1 MDLVN
6 FKKIYHTLLFVII
19 AGTVNAQESATLYG
33 TLKNAKG
40 LALEGANITI
50 VGVSGGTKTT
60 KDGKFSYIIPA
71 NQDLKVGITYIGYTT
86 VIETFHLKPNERK
99 EFSPILK
106 NNATNIPEY
115 EFAEEGNRGDPM
127 VKIQPKLATKFTSAS
142 GSFEAILKTLPGVSS
157 NNELSSQYSVRGGNF
172 DENLVY
178 VNDIEIYR
186 PFLTRAGKQ
195 EGLSFINSSLVS
207 DIKFS
212 AGGFGA
218 KYGDKM
224 SSVLDVTYKEPEE
237 FAGSF
242 IASLQGGSLHIE
254 GASKNHRLTYL
265 TGIRYKSN
273 QYVLQSLDTDGEY
286 RPSFLDVQAFI
297 TYDINEK
304 WEIGFLGNIAKNKYN
319 FIPQTRETEFGTIN
333 ESLQLTVFFDGQE
346 VNQFQTY
353 FGAVSNTF
361 TPKKGLELKF
371 ITSAFSSLEDEEYDI
386 EGAYRIDELE
396 RDLSSDNFGDIKFNK
411 GVGSFM
417 EHARNKLDAQVIN
430 TEHKGK
436 KIKGN
441 HTTFWGVKYQH
452 EYIKDRISEWGFI
465 DSTGYF
471 IPQSADSIGYS
482 NPLVQS
488 NNTLELNE
496 VLKSEVELNSNRY
509 SSYFQRAW
517 NWENDSVHYTL
528 TAGVRG
534 AYWDLNKEL
543 IVSPRASFSFEP
555 NWKKDYLFRV
565 AAGVYYQPPF
575 YREMRD
581 FEGNINKD
589 IKSQRSYQV
598 VLGSDYNFKAWGR
611 PFKFTT
617 ELYYKHMK
625 NVIPYEVDNV
635 RIRYFATNNANAYA
649 TGIDFKINGEFV
661 KGIESWFSMSVM
673 KSAENLVD
681 DSYVEDFNSDGEKII
696 SGYTANTTVVRSDTI
711 TPEWIPRPTDQRV
724 NFSLFFQDY
733 IPGLESFK
741 MHIALYYA
749 SGLPF
754 GATNTHDRYKATL
767 RLPPY
772 RRVDLG
778 FSYLIKDA
786 EKHNDK
792 KIIGGFKNI
801 WISAEVF
808 NLLQINNVISY
819 LWIKDVNNKTYA
831 VPNYLTS
838 RQVNLKFHF
847 EF

>member
-1 MDLVN
+1 VILKRILHIV
-6 FKKIYHTLLFVII
+6 ILIFV
-19 AGTVNAQESATLYG
+19 TVEAYAQQTATVSG
-33 TLKNAKG
+33 TLKNSKG
-40 LALEGANITI
+40 VALENANVSI
-50 VGVSGGTKTT
+50 VGVSIGTKSD
-60 KDGKFSYIIPA
+60 KNGKFNLIIPA
-71 NQDLKVGITYIGYTT
+71 NEAVKIGITYIGFTT
-86 VIETFHLKPNERK
+86 ILKTFNLKPNEQK
-99 EFSPILK
+99 NFSPTLK
-106 NNATNIPEY
+106 DNATNIPEY
-115 EFAEEGNRGDPM
+115 EHAEEGNRGSAM
-127 VKIQPKLATKFTSAS
+127 VKIEPKLVTKFTSAS

-178 VNDIEIYR
+178 VNDIEVYR

-195 EGLSFINSSLVS
+195 EGLSFINSNMVS

-242 IASLQGGSLHIE
+242 TASLQGGAMHIE
-254 GASKNHRLTYL
+254 GASKNHRLTFL
-265 TGIRYKSN
+265 TGVRYKTN

-286 RPSFLDVQAFI
+286 RPSFLDVQTYL

-346 VNQFQTY
+346 VDQFQTY
-353 FGAVSNTF
+353 FGAISNTF
-361 TPKKGLELKF
+361 TPKEGTELKF
-371 ITSAFSSLEDEEYDI
+371 ITSAFSSLEDEKFDI
-386 EGAYRIDELE
+386 EGAYKIDELE
-396 RDLSSDNFGDIKFNK
+396 RDLSSDNFGDVKFNR

-417 EHARNKLDAQVIN
+417 EHSRNKLDAQVFN
-430 TEHKGK
+430 AEHKGK

-471 IPQSADSIGYS
+471 IPGGTDSIGYS
-482 NPLVQS
+482 NSAGQRDQL
-488 NNTLELNE
+488 LELNE
-496 VLKSEVELNSNRY
+496 VLKSEIEINSNRY
-509 SSYFQRAW
+509 SSYFQRSWA
-517 NWENDSVHYTL
+517 WENDSVNYTL
-528 TAGVRG
+528 NAGVRG
-534 AYWDLNKEL
+534 SFWDLNKEL
-543 IVSPRASFSFEP
+543 IVSPRASFSIEP

-565 AAGVYYQPPF
+565 AVGVYYQPPF

-581 FEGNINKD
+581 FDGAINRE
-589 IKSQRSYQV
+589 IKSQRSYQAV
-598 VLGSDYNFKAWGR
+598 VGSDYNFEAWGR

-617 ELYYKHMK
+617 ELYFKHME

-661 KGIESWFSMSVM
+661 KGVESWFSMSVM

-681 DSYVEDFNSDGEKII
+681 DSYVDDFNSDGEKII
-696 SGYTANTTVVRSDTI
+696 SGYTDNTTVVRSDTI

-749 SGLPF
+749 TGLPF
-754 GATNTHDRYKATL
+754 GPTNSHDRYKATL

-786 EKHNDK
+786 TKHNK
-792 KIIGGFKNI
+792 SKIIGGFKNI
-801 WISAEVF
+801 WVSAEVF

-819 LWIKDVNNKTYA
+819 LWIKDVSNKTYA

-838 RQVNLKFHF
+838 RQINVKFHF

>member
-1 MDLVN
+1 VILKRILHIV
-6 FKKIYHTLLFVII
+6 ILIFV
-19 AGTVNAQESATLYG
+19 TVGAYAQQTATVSG
-33 TLKNAKG
+33 TLKNSKG
-40 LALEGANITI
+40 VALENANVSI
-50 VGVSGGTKTT
+50 VGVSIGTKS
-60 KDGKFSYIIPA
+60 DRNGKFNLIIPA
-71 NQDLKVGITYIGYTT
+71 NEAVKIGITYIGFTT
-86 VIETFHLKPNERK
+86 ILKTFNLKPNEQK
-99 EFSPILK
+99 NFSPTLK
-106 NNATNIPEY
+106 DNATNIPEY
-115 EFAEEGNRGDPM
+115 EHAEEGNRGSAM
-127 VKIQPKLATKFTSAS
+127 VKIEPKLVTKFTSAS

-178 VNDIEIYR
+178 VNDIEVYR

-195 EGLSFINSSLVS
+195 EGLSFINSNMVS

-242 IASLQGGSLHIE
+242 TASLQGGAMHIE
-254 GASKNHRLTYL
+254 GASKNHRLTFL
-265 TGIRYKSN
+265 TGVRYKTN

-286 RPSFLDVQAFI
+286 RPSFLDVQTYL

-346 VNQFQTY
+346 VDQFQTY
-353 FGAVSNTF
+353 FGAISNTF
-361 TPKKGLELKF
+361 TPKEGTELKF
-371 ITSAFSSLEDEEYDI
+371 ITSAFSSLEDEKFDI
-386 EGAYRIDELE
+386 EGAYKIDELE
-396 RDLSSDNFGDIKFNK
+396 RDLSSDNFGDVKFNR

-417 EHARNKLDAQVIN
+417 EHSRNKLDAQVFN
-430 TEHKGK
+430 AEHKGK

-471 IPQSADSIGYS
+471 IPGGTDSIGYS
-482 NPLVQS
+482 NSAGQRDQL
-488 NNTLELNE
+488 LELNE
-496 VLKSEVELNSNRY
+496 VLKSEIEINSNRY
-509 SSYFQRAW
+509 SSYFQRSWA
-517 NWENDSVHYTL
+517 WENDSVNYTL
-528 TAGVRG
+528 NAGVRG
-534 AYWDLNKEL
+534 SFWDLNKEL
-543 IVSPRASFSFEP
+543 IVSPRASFSIEP

-565 AAGVYYQPPF
+565 AVGVYYQPPF

-581 FEGNINKD
+581 FDGAINRE
-589 IKSQRSYQV
+589 IKSQRSYQAV
-598 VLGSDYNFKAWGR
+598 VGSDYNFEAWGR

-617 ELYYKHMK
+617 ELYFKHME

-661 KGIESWFSMSVM
+661 KGVESWFSMSVM

-681 DSYVEDFNSDGEKII
+681 DSYVDDFNSDGEKII
-696 SGYTANTTVVRSDTI
+696 SGYTDNTTVVRSDTI

-749 SGLPF
+749 TGLPF
-754 GATNTHDRYKATL
+754 GPTNSHDRYKATL

-786 EKHNDK
+786 TKHNK
-792 KIIGGFKNI
+792 SKIIGGFKNI
-801 WISAEVF
+801 WVSAEVF

-819 LWIKDVNNKTYA
+819 LWIKDVSNKTYA

-838 RQVNLKFHF
+838 RQINVKFHF

>member
-1 MDLVN
+1 M
-6 FKKIYHTLLFVII
+6 TLKRII
-19 AGTVNAQESATLYG
+19 HIIILLLISVGAYAQETATISG
-33 TLKNAKG
+33 TLKNSKG
-40 LALEGANITI
+40 IALENANITI
-50 VGVSGGTKTT
+50 VGVSGGTKS
-60 KDGKFSYIIPA
+60 DRNGRFNLIIPA
-71 NQDLKVGITYIGYTT
+71 NKDIQIGISYIGFST
-86 VIETFHLKPNERK
+86 ILETFNLKPNERV
-99 EFSPILK
+99 EFSPALK
-106 NNATNIPEY
+106 NDATNIPEY
-115 EFAEEGNRGDPM
+115 EHAVEGNRGEAM
-127 VKIQPKLATKFTSAS
+127 MRIEPKLATKFTSAS

-195 EGLSFINSSLVS
+195 EGLSFINSNMVS

-242 IASLQGGSLHIE
+242 TASLQGGAMHIE

-265 TGIRYKSN
+265 TGVRYKTN

-286 RPSFLDVQAFI
+286 RPSFLDVQAFL

-346 VNQFQTY
+346 VDQFQTY
-353 FGAVSNTF
+353 FGAISNTF

-371 ITSAFSSLEDEEYDI
+371 ITSAFSSLEDEKFDI
-386 EGAYRIDELE
+386 EGAFRIDELE
-396 RDLSSDNFGDIKFNK
+396 RDLSSDNFGDVKFNR

-417 EHARNKLDAQVIN
+417 EHSRNKLDAQVFN
-430 TEHKGK
+430 AEHKGK

-471 IPQSADSIGYS
+471 IPGGTDSIGYS
-482 NPLVQS
+482 NPSIQPNQL
-488 NNTLELNE
+488 LELNE

-509 SSYFQRAW
+509 SSYLQRAW
-517 NWENDSVHYTL
+517 AWEKDSVNYTL

-534 AYWDLNKEL
+534 AFWDLNQEA
-543 IVSPRASFSFEP
+543 IISPRTSFSIEP
-555 NWKKDYLFRV
+555 NWKRDYLFRM
-565 AAGVYYQPPF
+565 ALGVYYQPPF

-581 FEGNINKD
+581 FDGNINRD
-589 IKSQRSYQV
+589 IKSQRSYQA
-598 VLGSDYNFKAWGR
+598 VLASDYNFKAWGR

-617 ELYYKHMK
+617 ELYYKHME

-649 TGIDFKINGEFV
+649 AGLDFKINGEFV
-661 KGIESWFSMSVM
+661 KGVESWFSMSIM
-673 KSAENLVD
+673 KTQEDLVD
-681 DSYVEDFNSDGEKII
+681 DFYYDYLNSDGDTII
-696 SGYTANTTVVRSDTI
+696 SGFTANSVAVDSIRTE
-711 TPEWIPRPTDQRV
+711 PGWIPRPTDQRV
-724 NFSLFFQDY
+724 NFALFFQDY

-749 SGLPF
+749 TGLPF
-754 GATNTHDRYKATL
+754 GATNSHDRYKATL

-786 EKHNDK
+786 EKHNEK
-792 KIIGGFKNI
+792 KILGGFKNI
-801 WISAEVF
+801 WVSAEVF

-819 LWIKDVNNKTYA
+819 LWIKDVTNKTYA

-838 RQVNLKFHF
+838 RQINLKFHF